1 MDPYYIQP
9 GTPVYF
15 KVLTLITLPSTCT
28 TSTCTN
34 CRTLHGFVQSDT
46 GAYVAVI
53 VPSMNNKTF
62 VVTHSALTYD
72 DTPEAVTTA
81 LVPPPTISFDD
92 LISQSRCSP

>member
-15 KVLTLITLPSTCT
+15 EIITLHGTAR
-28 TSTCTN
+28 
-34 CRTLHGFVQSDT
+34 RTLHGFVQFDN

-62 VVTHSALTYD
+62 FTTHSALTYD
-72 DTPEAVTTA
+72 DTPEAVTPA
-81 LVPPPTISFDD
+81 PFPTSPISFDE
-92 LISQSRCSP
+92 LISQGR

>member
-15 KVLTLITLPSTCT
+15 EIIMLHGAAH
-28 TSTCTN
+28 
-34 CRTLHGFVQSDT
+34 RTLHGFVQSDN
-46 GAYVAVI
+46 GVYVTVI

-62 VVTHSALTYD
+62 AVTHSALTYD

-81 LVPPPTISFDD
+81 PLPTSPISFDE
-92 LISQSRCSP
+92 LISQGR